1 MSKSNNHASKYE
13 IVSSGV
19 DWITATQHLTKRK
32 QAFRDIGETLMRA
45 DAGEHYRL
53 TPAKRFGFIG
63 YTGDRYF
70 YGTRGKEVLL
80 MVSGSRA
87 DMLFSDIVREASN
100 ISRVDVQV
108 TVYTGSDRPNL
119 AKHGYAHLVRDA
131 SARGRKSSV
140 TLITKQPTGDSLL
153 IGSRRSDCYARLYD
167 KGVESKKAEAK
178 TLWRYEVEFK
188 RRLASRIATHL
199 ASDPH
204 TATASARVIHEW
216 YTRKGLEPFYEAVSL
231 SQIALFRIDRTDRDI
246 LEWFR
251 STVSKSILRAAGRYG
266 LPAVLE
272 SLKLDASLQ
281 EAAKEAASNA

>member
-1 MSKSNNHASKYE
+1 MRATNGHATRYE

-32 QAFRDIGETLMRA
+32 QSFREIGEGLLNA
-45 DAGEHYRL
+45 DNAALYKIV
-53 TPAKRFGFIG
+53 PAKRFGFTG
-63 YTGDRYF
+63 WQGDRYF
-70 YGTRGKEVLL
+70 YGVRGNECML

-87 DMLFSDIVREASN
+87 DMLVSDIVKEASN
-100 ISRVDVQV
+100 ISRLDVQV
-108 TVYTGSDRPNL
+108 TVFTGSDKANL
-119 AKHGYAHLVRDA
+119 AKHGFAHLARLHHG
-131 SARGRKSSV
+131 RGRKSGS

-153 IGSRRSDCYARLYD
+153 IGSRRSDAYARLYD

-188 RRLASRIATHL
+188 RRLANRVANHIVA
-199 ASDPH
+199 DPH
-204 TATASARVIHEW
+204 TPTASARVVHEW

-231 SQIALFRIDRTDRDI
+231 SQIALFRIDRTDTDI

-251 STVSKSILRAAGRYG
+251 ATVSKSIIKAANRYG

-272 SLKLDASLQ
+272 SLQLDASLH
-281 EAAKEAASNA
+281 EARKEGQSNG